1 VLTLAS
7 YDVVLGMDWLEVFSP
22 MQIHWQEK
30 WISIPFQG
38 VQTILFADQS
48 EVHSQSL
55 LHIEPIPSTKSDSA
69 VVDSLPAPIQQLLLE
84 FEGLFQPPTT
94 LPLSCSCN
102 HQIPLIPRA

>member
-1 VLTLAS
+1 
-7 YDVVLGMDWLEVFSP
+7 MDWLEVFSP

-55 LHIEPIPSTKSDSA
+55 LHIEPIPSTESDSA
-69 VVDSLPAPIQQLLLE
+69 AVESLPAPIQ
-84 FEGLFQPPTT
+84 
-94 LPLSCSCN
+94 
-102 HQIPLIPRA
+102 